1 MATAFDIIKQIGGQT
16 ERDRVRTFLTAYIA
30 FCDQVCSEE
39 PDLTKAFN
47 IIQQT
52 EIELTQIEDEVIGKL
67 DISRWEEELSE
78 LIGGEE
84 YPISDRA
91 Y

>member
-1 MATAFDIIKQIGGQT
+1 MAAALDIIKQIGGQT
-16 ERDRVRTFLTAYIA
+16 EGDRVRTFLTAYIA
-30 FCDQVCSEE
+30 FCDQVCAGD

-67 DISRWEEELSE
+67 DISRWEEELSN
-78 LIGGEE
+78 LIVGEE
-84 YPISDRA
+84 
-91 Y
+91 

>member
-1 MATAFDIIKQIGGQT
+1 MATALDIIKQIGGQT
-16 ERDRVRTFLTAYIA
+16 ECDRVRTFLTAYIA
-30 FCDQVCSEE
+30 FCDQICAEE

-67 DISRWEEELSE
+67 DLSRWEEELSS

-84 YPISDRA
+84 
-91 Y
+91 